1 MLNTDRI
8 QISAKIRRSMHLC
21 ILRIK
26 AKMWHS
32 VASVPLR
39 KDYQM
44 SWGDQANTM
53 LKCSL

>member
-44 SWGDQANTM
+44 S
-53 LKCSL
+53 